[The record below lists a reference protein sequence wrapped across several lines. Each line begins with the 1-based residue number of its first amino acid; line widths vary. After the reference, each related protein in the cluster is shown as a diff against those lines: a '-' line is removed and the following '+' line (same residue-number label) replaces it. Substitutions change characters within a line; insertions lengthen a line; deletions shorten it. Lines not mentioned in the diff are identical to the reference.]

1 MKDENGLKK
10 GFKSWKKDDEDVNI
24 TISKIMNLGELITQT
39 HSHSK
44 KPKGLL

>member
-10 GFKSWKKDDEDVNI
+10 GFKSWKKDDEDVNK
-24 TISKIMNLGELITQT
+24 TISKIMNLGELTRQT

-44 KPKGLL
+44 EPKGLL